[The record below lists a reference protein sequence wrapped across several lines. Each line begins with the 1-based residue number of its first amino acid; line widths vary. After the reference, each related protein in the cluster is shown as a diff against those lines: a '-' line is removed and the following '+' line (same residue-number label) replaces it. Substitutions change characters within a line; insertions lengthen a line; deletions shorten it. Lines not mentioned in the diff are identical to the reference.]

1 MNKLDTCY
9 LHLFLCLNIYKSKHS
24 KSTIN
29 FNADEKFVNL
39 IPDIEFVLVSN
50 AQSISGSCAQCS

>member
-24 KSTIN
+24 KSNIN